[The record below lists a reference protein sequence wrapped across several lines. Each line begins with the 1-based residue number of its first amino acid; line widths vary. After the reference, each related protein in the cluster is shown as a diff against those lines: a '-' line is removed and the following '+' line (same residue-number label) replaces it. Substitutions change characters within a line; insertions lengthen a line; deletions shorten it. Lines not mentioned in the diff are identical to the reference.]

1 MCNHNL
7 LGQETGAILIV
18 SENILA
24 LITAIHDVVD
34 RARVFHTQLARP
46 AAIFGVQIL
55 RVKPKN

>member
-1 MCNHNL
+1 MRV
-7 LGQETGAILIV
+7 ILIV

-34 RARVFHTQLARP
+34 RAPVFHTQLARHV
-46 AAIFGVQIL
+46 AIFGVQMV